1 MKIIL
6 KLQENI
12 ILKQQMYFFKKVST
26 FLALLYR

>member
-12 ILKQQMYFFKKVST
+12 ILKQQKYLKKSVST

>member
-12 ILKQQMYFFKKVST
+12 ILKQQMYFLKKVST